1 MCAPPEQLDEVAAR
15 ELAVKQGLGVVLSG
29 SIDRQGNGYGISV
42 KVVQTVTGNV
52 IASAQRRASN
62 KDQVLGVAT
71 NLVATVRKALGDDA
85 SESAQMFAM
94 ASLSVTSLDV
104 VRLYVAAREALSN
117 GRFEEARQGALKAV
131 ELDPKFGIGYQ
142 LLAVASRN
150 LGRRQDAEK
159 YINEAVR
166 YLDGMTERERYS
178 TRGMFYRVTGD
189 YQQCVKEYGDL
200 IARNAANVTAHNQR
214 ALCLVELRN
223 MPEALD
229 EIRRAVD
236 ILPERAVFRI
246 NLALYA
252 SYAGDF
258 QTGEREARAVQNL
271 GSPQ

>member
-1 MCAPPEQLDEVAAR
+1 
-15 ELAVKQGLGVVLSG
+15 
-29 SIDRQGNGYGISV
+29 IDRQGNGYGISV

-104 VRLYVAAREALSN
+104 VRLYVAAREASSN